1 MSLLPPAMR
10 DQDHAPMALG
20 RVIRKP
26 IEPSAEEQRR
36 AEVQAFE
43 RGDHQPGG
51 SVRGGINGALVDVG
65 AIVDSTFLPKGWKL
79 HPNGNFEG
87 RFEQQQ
93 ATQRE
98 QQMACLWQM
107 LGDIIG
113 MTPGMKWP
121 DEVWTFL
128 CRLEQGDFDQDQP
141 KREQL
146 TTVQFIDAVIAEL
159 NKACVLRP
167 GPTDEELAEMTR
179 LMVANPPVV
188 FIDTIRQLSADWPQP
203 CEYILQSGGSE

>member
-10 DQDHAPMALG
+10 GQDHAPMALG

-26 IEPSAEEQRR
+26 IEPSAEEQRQ
-36 AEVQAFE
+36 AQVQSFE
-43 RGDHQPGG
+43 RGDHQPDGK
-51 SVRGGINGALVDVG
+51 VALVGINGALLDG
-65 AIVDSTFLPKGWKL
+65 ATLNGWKL

-93 ATQRE
+93 PGLRE

-128 CRLEQGDFDQDQP
+128 RRLEQGDFDQDQP
-141 KREQL
+141 KREQI
-146 TTVQFIDAVIAEL
+146 TTVQFIDAA

-179 LMVANPPVV
+179 LMVANPFVV

-203 CEYILQSGGSE
+203 CESIFQSGGYE